1 MPIAAHIHTALGIR
15 VHRIFGR
22 VTAQQFLDS
31 VNYYRAHP
39 DVARTDLISLIDE
52 AVDVSS
58 FALRDLDA
66 LRAAFRELYNE
77 LKIEVVLRSAWVC
90 PSVRA
95 WPLLEEWLRD
105 RHSRDHM
112 ATEVCLVTRLD
123 EADGAYDAS
132 ELAAVRAWTGFQ
144 PLRSFQ
150 DERR

>member
-1 MPIAAHIHTALGIR
+1 MPIAAHINNDLGIR

-22 VTAQQFLDS
+22 VTAQQFLAS

-58 FALRDLDA
+58 FAPGDLEVLRT
-66 LRAAFRELYNE
+66 AFQELYKE
-77 LKIEVVLRSAWVC
+77 LRIEVVLRSAWVC

-95 WPLLEEWLRD
+95 WPLLEEWLSD

-123 EADGAYDAS
+123 EADCIYDAS
-132 ELAAVRAWTGFQ
+132 ELAAVRAWAGFE
-144 PLRSFQ
+144 PLRTFQ
-150 DERR
+150 DECG